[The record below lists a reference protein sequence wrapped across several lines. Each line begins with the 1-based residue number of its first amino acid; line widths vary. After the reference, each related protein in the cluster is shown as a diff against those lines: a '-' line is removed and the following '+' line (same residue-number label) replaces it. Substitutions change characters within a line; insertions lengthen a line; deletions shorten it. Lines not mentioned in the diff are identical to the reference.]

1 MDHRG
6 ATRRAF
12 LRGSLAAAGLAP
24 CASLL
29 SAAANPAP
37 ITRNQPDGAAERQ
50 GLSAAGLDRLAEL
63 FGAMLEEE
71 LHPGAQLAV
80 YRGGEL
86 VIELFGGVE
95 DAAGK
100 PVTAATLFQIRS
112 TTKALA

>member
-80 YRGGEL
+80 YRGGGL
-86 VIELFGGVE
+86 VIEVFGGGE
-95 DAAGK
+95 GAAGEAGTGAA
-100 PVTAATLFQIRS
+100 PVPVRS
-112 TTKALA
+112 PPQGA